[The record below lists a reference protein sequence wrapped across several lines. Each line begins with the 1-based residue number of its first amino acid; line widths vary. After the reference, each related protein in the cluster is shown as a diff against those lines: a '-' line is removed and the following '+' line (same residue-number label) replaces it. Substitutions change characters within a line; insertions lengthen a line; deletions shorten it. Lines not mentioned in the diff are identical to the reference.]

1 MAMNKLD
8 EAASLSG
15 GDLDVGD
22 FTKAL
27 EERAKFVLGNIA
39 RQASN
44 EDRGVVRVGKLV
56 HRHWVEA
63 TAALLEAVVWLLLGH
78 PLVVHAARRLHA
90 ALGRHHGRVAKV
102 LELTTLVTS

>member
-1 MAMNKLD
+1 MAMDKLD

-15 GDLDVGD
+15 RNLDIGD

-27 EERAKFVLGNIA
+27 EERAKLILSDIA

-44 EDRGVVRVGKLV
+44 EDGGVVWISKLIHSHRV
-56 HRHWVEA
+56 ESA
-63 TAALLEAVVWLLLGH
+63 TALLETVVGLLLSH
-78 PLVVHAARRLHA
+78 PLVIHASGRLHA
-90 ALGRHHGRVAKV
+90 TLRGHHGRVAKV